1 MKLPFAL
8 TLPLLAI
15 SAPAL
20 AQAVPKTERNLPAT
34 DTSLSFSTGV
44 DYSEGTYGSTV
55 KTKILVVPASVR
67 VKTGDF
73 RFGATLPYLRI
84 DGANVVGGG
93 AGGPIVI
100 NPTSPRTVRSGLGD
114 LSLSATYAVP
124 EDRYGLGVE
133 FTGRVKLPTASTSR
147 GLGTGKTDVSALVD
161 VSKSFGNVTPFVDVG
176 YKWTGDPSYINLKN
190 TWFGSAGLS
199 VAAGKS
205 VIIASYDYQGA
216 TSPLSFDSHEVF
228 GAFSTP
234 VSDRLNFTLY
244 GSAGLSRGA
253 PDFGVGGIVTIKAF

>member
-1 MKLPFAL
+1 MKLTSAL
-8 TLPLLAI
+8 TLPLIAI
-15 SAPAL
+15 SAPAF
-20 AQAVPKTERNLPAT
+20 AQAVPQTEHHAPAS
-34 DTSLSFSTGV
+34 DTSFSFSTGV
-44 DYSEGTYGSTV
+44 DYSEGTYGSPV
-55 KTKILVVPASVR
+55 KTKILVIPASVR

-84 DGANVVGGG
+84 DGANIVGGG

-100 NPTSPRTVRSGLGD
+100 DPRTPRTVRSGLGD
-114 LSLSATYAVP
+114 LSLSATYAIP
-124 EDRYGLGVE
+124 EERIGLGVE
-133 FTGRVKLPTASTSR
+133 FTGRVKLPTASTSK

-161 VSKSFGNVTPFVDVG
+161 VSKTFGSVTPFVDVG
-176 YKWTGDPSYINLKN
+176 YKWSGDPSYIDLKN
-190 TWFGSAGLS
+190 TWFGSAGVS

-216 TSPLSFDSHEVF
+216 SSPLAFDSHEVF

-253 PDFGVGGIVTIKAF
+253 PDFGVGGIITIKAF